1 MFWAGTLQ
9 SNFLFRTEGSSWLGE
24 KASLWRRSKRGSGE
38 NGAGNR
44 RAMRISNSWGEATW
58 ELSGD
63 MPREQR
69 NRGALGTI
77 NYPKIVK
84 NKNQSKVES
93 LVDASIMRTERG
105 VQFTCTVN
113 HEGVPMSMVEDADG
127 TGVL

>member
-1 MFWAGTLQ
+1 
-9 SNFLFRTEGSSWLGE
+9 
-24 KASLWRRSKRGSGE
+24 
-38 NGAGNR
+38 
-44 RAMRISNSWGEATW
+44 MRISNSWGEATW

-113 HEGVPMSMVEDADG
+113 HEGVPMSMVVDADG